1 MQTDITFSLAQ
12 TVWIVG
18 SITAIIAFLKWA
30 MTPIKKLE
38 NHETRISALE
48 EGQTER
54 KATERYI
61 MSALNALINHTIDGN
76 NTEELKRVRDSY
88 QEQIIKHHE

>member
-1 MQTDITFSLAQ
+1 MQTDITFSLSQ
-12 TVWIVG
+12 TVWIIG
-18 SITAIIAFLKWA
+18 SITAVVAFFKWA
-30 MTPIKKLE
+30 LTPIKKIE
-38 NHETRISALE
+38 NHETRINALE
-48 EGQTER
+48 ATVDER

-88 QEQIIKHHE
+88 QEQIIKQH

>member
-18 SITAIIAFLKWA
+18 SITAIIAFMKWA

-38 NHETRISALE
+38 NHETRINALE
-48 EGQTER
+48 ATADER

-88 QEQIIKHHE
+88 QEQIIKHHQ

>member
-30 MTPIKKLE
+30 MTPIKRIDE
-38 NHETRISALE
+38 HEKRINALE
-48 EGQTER
+48 ESVEHR
-54 KATERYI
+54 KETDLFMMEA
-61 MSALNALINHTIDGN
+61 MNAVVNHMIDGN
-76 NTEELKRVRDSY
+76 GISELKKVRDKY
-88 QEQIIKHHE
+88 QSTIIKHHQ

>member
-1 MQTDITFSLAQ
+1 MQTDITFSLSQ
-12 TVWIVG
+12 TVWIIG
-18 SITAIIAFLKWA
+18 SITAIIAFMKWA

-38 NHETRISALE
+38 NHETRINALE
-48 EGQTER
+48 ATADER

-88 QEQIIKHHE
+88 QEQIIKQH